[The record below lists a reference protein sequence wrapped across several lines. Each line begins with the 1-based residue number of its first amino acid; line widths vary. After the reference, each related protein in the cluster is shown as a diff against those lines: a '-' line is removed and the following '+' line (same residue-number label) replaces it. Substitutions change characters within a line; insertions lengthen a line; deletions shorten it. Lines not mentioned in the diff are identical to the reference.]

1 MSKKV
6 VNVNFLIPII
16 AAAAFILLNFVT
28 FYRSA
33 ENRVFDQ
40 FLHIKPELKE
50 NENILLLDIDDL
62 AIAKVGMFPWSR
74 AIMAD
79 GLIRMKEFG
88 ARYAVFDIEYT
99 EDSPLGVNSELLNQ
113 DIPQEFAREFSTIQE
128 NITGLFQA
136 LAEGNISMEDAQDFV
151 QQLTG
156 LTAEARDRLL
166 QEVNDIA
173 RDNDIYFGKAA
184 RFFGNAYFT
193 VNMLP
198 EEDEDVPVEL
208 KEWAKEN
215 IALENVVENDGSL
228 ENAQDIRP
236 SIMPIISNGA
246 GAGYPNIIIDSD
258 GVRRRIDLMIEH
270 EGKVFPQL
278 AFAPLVDWLGRPDIT
293 ISKDTITLKD
303 AALPGGEL
311 SDITIPRDENGK
323 VLINWPKKEFE
334 ESFTHLS
341 YYYLVLH
348 DRQEKSL
355 LHNVSI
361 MDEAGYLSFYQGDS
375 NLLDAY
381 NYAEGIKND
390 VLEGGDTE
398 AVEEYRSVREFFF
411 EELGTFLEGE
421 AENQIQAELDR
432 VLSQDD
438 LPEEYREQY
447 TQVKQDVTELF
458 AATRDIYTNTAETRD
473 ILRENLEGSLCI
485 IGWTGTATTDRGVN
499 PFDET
504 YDNVG
509 THASIINTIINQRF
523 LDILPWWYSAIAAAV
538 LAFLVFFIIRN
549 LNPGISILV
558 GVTFII
564 VIVGAAVAYFIF
576 TGDYFQ
582 TLTPLLATLATFI
595 ALTIIKFLATAKE
608 RTFIRN
614 AFSHYLSTDVIN
626 EIMDNPDMLA
636 LGGEK
641 KFLTAF
647 FTDVKGFSTIS
658 ENMDPTDLVR
668 LLNIYLTEMS
678 DIILELK
685 GTIDKYEGDAIIS
698 FFGAPINLED
708 HARRAC
714 LSAIRMRRMERELNQ
729 RVLDE
734 KLSPQPLYTRIG
746 INTGEMVVGNMGT
759 AQKMD
764 YTMMGNSVNL
774 AARLEG
780 VNKQYGSW
788 TLMSETTYTE
798 GGREFATRKLDRVRV
813 VGIQEPVRL
822 YELIDEWANISSE
835 ERTAIDTFHQALD
848 IFEKREW
855 DAASEQFQKVLDY
868 RPEDGPAQTYIKR
881 CDEFKKKTPPENWDG
896 VFNLSMK

>member
-1 MSKKV
+1 MSRKV
-6 VNVNFLIPII
+6 VNINFIIPVL

-28 FYRSA
+28 FYRNA

-40 FLHIKPELKE
+40 FLHIKPEIQEHEK
-50 NENILLLDIDDL
+50 ILLLDIDDL

-74 AIMAD
+74 AVMAD

-99 EDSPLGVNSELLNQ
+99 EDSPLGVNRELLNE
-113 DIPQEFAREFSTIQE
+113 DIPQEFSQEFSAIQE

-136 LAEGNISMEDAQDFV
+136 IAEGNISMEDAQDFV
-151 QQLTG
+151 DQLTG

-173 RDNDIYFGKAA
+173 RNNDVYLGKAA
-184 RFFGNAYFT
+184 RFFGKAYFT

-198 EEDEDVPVEL
+198 EEDEDVPEQVR
-208 KEWAKEN
+208 EWTRGN
-215 IALENVVENDGSL
+215 IALENVVQNDGSL
-228 ENAQDIRP
+228 AKAEDIRP
-236 SIMPIISNGA
+236 AILPILSNGA
-246 GAGYPNIIIDSD
+246 GAGFPNIIIDPD
-258 GVRRRIDLMIEH
+258 GVRRRIDLMTEYAG
-270 EGKVFPQL
+270 EVFPQL
-278 AFAPLVDWLGRPDIT
+278 AFAPLVDWLGSPDIS
-293 ISKDTITLKD
+293 ISKDSIKLEG
-303 AALPGGEL
+303 ASVPGGEL

-361 MDEAGYLSFYQGDS
+361 MDEAGYLSFYRGDS

-390 VLEGGDTE
+390 VLEGGDPE
-398 AVEEYRSVREFFF
+398 AIEEYRSVREFFF

-421 AENQIQAELDR
+421 AENQIQAELNR

-438 LPEEYREQY
+438 LPEEYREHY

-473 ILRENLEGSLCI
+473 ILQKNLEGALCI

-509 THASIINTIINQRF
+509 THASIINTILSQRF
-523 LDILPWWYSAIAAAV
+523 IDILPWWYSAIAAAV
-538 LAFLVFFIIRN
+538 LALLVFFLIRN
-549 LNPGISILV
+549 LNPGISIVV
-558 GVTFII
+558 GIAFII
-564 VIVGAAVAYFIF
+564 LIVGAAAAYFIL
-576 TGDYFQ
+576 TGSYFQ
-582 TLTPLLATLATFI
+582 ILTPLLATVVTFI

-608 RTFIRN
+608 KTFIRN

-641 KFLTAF
+641 KYLTAF

-668 LLNIYLTEMS
+668 LLNRYLTEMS

-698 FFGAPINLED
+698 FFGAPITLED

-714 LSAIRMRRMERELNQ
+714 LSAIRMRRAEKELNQ
-729 RVLDE
+729 RVIE
-734 KLSPQPLYTRIG
+734 ENFSPQPLYTRIG

-788 TLMSETTYTE
+788 TLISETTYTA

-835 ERTAIDTFHQALD
+835 ERTAIDTFHHALD
-848 IFEKREW
+848 IFERREW
-855 DAASEQFQKVLDY
+855 DAATEQFQKVLDY
-868 RPEDGPAQTYIKR
+868 KPEDGPAQTYIKR
-881 CDEFKKKTPPENWDG
+881 CTDFKKKAPPENWDG

>member
-6 VNVNFLIPII
+6 INVNFLIPII
-16 AAAAFILLNFVT
+16 AAAAFILLNFAT
-28 FYRSA
+28 FYRNA
-33 ENRVFDQ
+33 ENRIFDQ

-156 LTAEARDRLL
+156 LTAQAKDQLL

-198 EEDEDVPVEL
+198 EEDEDVPEEL

-215 IALENVVENDGSL
+215 IALENVAENDGSL

-258 GVRRRIDLMIEH
+258 GVRRRISLRIAHHGE
-270 EGKVFPQL
+270 VFPQL
-278 AFAPLVDWLGRPDIT
+278 AFAPLVDWLGRPDII
-293 ISKDTITLKD
+293 ISKDTITLED

-398 AVEEYRSVREFFF
+398 AIEEYRSVREFFF

-558 GVTFII
+558 GVAFII

-641 KFLTAF
+641 KYLTAF

-658 ENMDPTDLVR
+658 ESMDPTDLVR

-678 DIILELK
+678 DIILELH

-714 LSAIRMRRMERELNQ
+714 LSAIRMRRMERELNK

-774 AARLEG
+774 ASRLEG

-848 IFEKREW
+848 IFERREW
-855 DAASEQFQKVLDY
+855 DAATEQFQKVLDY
-868 RPEDGPAQTYIKR
+868 KPEDGPAQTYIKR
-881 CDEFKKKTPPENWDG
+881 CKDFKKKAPPENWDG